1 LEDNIS
7 INATPKKTKD
17 LLSPGTAATPA
28 TALASPMPLLSP
40 PKSPVPLQPNASL
53 SRTLSRKSTM
63 VTEAAKE
70 HKKSYLLAGLSA
82 LAFGTAN
89 YFMSDLSMRCGPNG
103 VYTECFGLFLSW
115 ALFHLFNLIKHKLA
129 KNNHKPF
136 FSKSSS
142 PYFEEFLEDVAP
154 LVEEE
159 SVQES
164 VEVQLVQVA
173 PEPAIPSPA
182 ENSEKFESI
191 ESEESDLE
199 RAPETKAK
207 SSVVPESFHVMTWQR
222 VSAPLSRCLVQIM
235 IQYAILSC
243 FTFAAKSGVNG
254 GIISAIFS
262 SSCIFT
268 IIIFYFKYGH
278 KISMVDAFGTVF
290 ILLCVL
296 LIAFG
301 GTGGQSDEVQK
312 TEEQLKT
319 ERLNLILALALAII
333 SGLTLSLNTVSIQYT
348 IYTGF
353 DLDQAN
359 YDGNLMLGIIF
370 LPFMIY
376 HRDKYSMG
384 DVFVG
389 TLVILFVTTGI
400 ILFSKA
406 IQCGIAGPVQAIEN
420 SKTLV
425 QTVLCI
431 IFLGQIPTIMQ
442 ISGLLTGMI
451 GVISIVL

>member
-1 LEDNIS
+1 
-7 INATPKKTKD
+7 
-17 LLSPGTAATPA
+17 
-28 TALASPMPLLSP
+28 
-40 PKSPVPLQPNASL
+40 
-53 SRTLSRKSTM
+53 
-63 VTEAAKE
+63 
-70 HKKSYLLAGLSA
+70 
-82 LAFGTAN
+82 
-89 YFMSDLSMRCGPNG
+89 
-103 VYTECFGLFLSW
+103 
-115 ALFHLFNLIKHKLA
+115 
-129 KNNHKPF
+129 
-136 FSKSSS
+136 
-142 PYFEEFLEDVAP
+142 
-154 LVEEE
+154 
-159 SVQES
+159 
-164 VEVQLVQVA
+164 
-173 PEPAIPSPA
+173 
-182 ENSEKFESI
+182 
-191 ESEESDLE
+191 
-199 RAPETKAK
+199 
-207 SSVVPESFHVMTWQR
+207 MTWQR

-312 TEEQLKT
+312 TEELIKT

-376 HRDKYSMG
+376 HRDKYSIG